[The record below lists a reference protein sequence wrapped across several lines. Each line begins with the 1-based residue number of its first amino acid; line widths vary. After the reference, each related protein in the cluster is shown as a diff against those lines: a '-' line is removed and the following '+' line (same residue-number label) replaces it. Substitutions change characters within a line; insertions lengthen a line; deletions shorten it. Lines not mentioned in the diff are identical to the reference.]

1 MKWCLYG
8 NIGLTNIGH
17 YRPSSKSQK
26 NIKMKK
32 GSVALQSFNWTVC
45 WSVLRSDTFN
55 DSEFFVIYN
64 KVEKKKVISMSQR
77 LLSYYYSPM

>member
-1 MKWCLYG
+1 MMKKYG
-8 NIGLTNIGH
+8 LKNRGH

-45 WSVLRSDTFN
+45 WSVPRSDTFN
-55 DSEFFVIYN
+55 DSEFFVIDN
-64 KVEKKKVISMSQR
+64 KVGKKK
-77 LLSYYYSPM
+77 